1 MKQLAYFFNLMI
13 HPVVFTAQ
21 SKTQWHFSPTHLSNG
36 KINRF
41 VLLHRYMFR
50 LVRNT
55 SSCCCV
61 KVCRGVYYKNFSV
74 TAVCVIN

>member
-1 MKQLAYFFNLMI
+1 MKQLVYYFNLMI

-21 SKTQWHFSPTHLSNG
+21 SRTQWHFSPTHLSND
-36 KINRF
+36 KPNHF
-41 VLLHRYMFR
+41 VLQHSYMFR

-55 SSCCCV
+55 FSCCV
-61 KVCRGVYYKNFSV
+61 KVCRGIYYKNFAV